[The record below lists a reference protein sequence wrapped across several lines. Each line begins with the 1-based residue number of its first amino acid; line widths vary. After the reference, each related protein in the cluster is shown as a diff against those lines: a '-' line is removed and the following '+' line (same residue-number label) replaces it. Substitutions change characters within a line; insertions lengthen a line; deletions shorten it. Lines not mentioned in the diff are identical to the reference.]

1 MLYTQRISFNNDE
14 FTASWLKQ
22 DLTLFV
28 TSTVIRFSKSENSYF
43 PTEDRESL
51 KSILKW
57 TGGDLNPR
65 PLECKSSVH
74 TS

>member
-1 MLYTQRISFNNDE
+1 MWLKLKKR
-14 FTASWLKQ
+14 ASWLKQ

-28 TSTVIRFSKSENSYF
+28 TSTVIRSSKSENSYF

-57 TGGDLNPR
+57 TGGDLNPLR
-65 PLECKSSVH
+65 IGDIASQTFSP
-74 TS
+74 